1 MKRIL
6 TAIAFLSVL
15 CGCAD
20 YDINEVLLSKTE
32 ISLSLKGKV
41 IYTMDPNM
49 GQYAYRPEINEYRVT
64 DDDLGSWFI
73 FRSDIRPNT
82 EKATVKADM
91 QWATKTSIDNVKDAA
106 FTVEKV
112 GDDGLVWLWCESEKI
127 GVVIKD
133 I

>member
-6 TAIAFLSVL
+6 TAIAFIFIL

-20 YDINEVLLSKTE
+20 YDINEVLLSKTDV
-32 ISLSLKGKV
+32 SLSLRGTV
-41 IYTMDPNM
+41 IYTFM
-49 GQYAYRPEINEYRVT
+49 
-64 DDDLGSWFI
+64 DDDMGSWFV

-91 QWATKTSIDNVKDAA
+91 QWATKTSISKVKDAA

-127 GVVIKD
+127 GLVIKD

>member
-6 TAIAFLSVL
+6 TAIAFIFIL

-20 YDINEVLLSKTE
+20 YDINEVLLSKTDV
-32 ISLSLKGKV
+32 SLSLRGAV
-41 IYTMDPNM
+41 IYTFNPNK
-49 GQYAYRPEINEYRVT
+49 GQYAYRPEINEYRVM
-64 DDDLGSWFI
+64 DDDMESWFV

-91 QWATKTSIDNVKDAA
+91 QWATKTSISKVKDAA

-127 GVVIKD
+127 GLVIKD